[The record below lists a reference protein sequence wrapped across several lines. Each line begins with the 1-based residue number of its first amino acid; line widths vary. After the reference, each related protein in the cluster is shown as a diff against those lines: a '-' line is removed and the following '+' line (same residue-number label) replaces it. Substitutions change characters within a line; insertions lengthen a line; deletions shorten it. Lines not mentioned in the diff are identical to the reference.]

1 MNHDPHQRRA
11 LRAGLSALCATALG
25 ATALGATEP
34 PFPHCDAIGTLP
46 QEPLDAIT
54 DVAGAA

>member
-1 MNHDPHQRRA
+1 MDHDPHQRRA

-25 ATALGATEP
+25 ATER
-34 PFPHCDAIGTLP
+34 PFPLCDAIGTLP

-54 DVAGAA
+54 DVAGAASAM

>member
-1 MNHDPHQRRA
+1 MDHDPHQRRA
-11 LRAGLSALCATALG
+11 LPAGLSALCATALG
-25 ATALGATEP
+25 ATEP
-34 PFPHCDAIGTLP
+34 TFPHCDAIGTLP

>member
-1 MNHDPHQRRA
+1 MDHDPHQRRA

-25 ATALGATEP
+25 ATEP
-34 PFPHCDAIGTLP
+34 PFPHCDAIGTVP